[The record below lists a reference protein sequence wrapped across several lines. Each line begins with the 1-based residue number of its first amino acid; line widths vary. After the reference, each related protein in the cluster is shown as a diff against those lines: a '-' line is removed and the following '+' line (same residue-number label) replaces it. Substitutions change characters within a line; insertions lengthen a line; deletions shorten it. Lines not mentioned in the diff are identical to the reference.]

1 MNLTE
6 QQASE
11 MERKMRAEI
20 ASGSGEHAQ
29 QVGVCDRWL
38 REHGSDP
45 LVKLWPDPVKVDISM
60 KPIKAPKPRMNKW
73 ETEYAQ
79 ELESHKRA
87 GLIRAW
93 WFESIKFRL
102 ADSCWYTPDF
112 AVLLAGPGRVV
123 QIHEVKGV
131 WRDDALVKFKV
142 TAEQFPFTFLAVS
155 KRKVREGGGWEVI
168 RCIQRGEETTQGAWY
183 L

>member
-45 LVKLWPDPVKVDISM
+45 LVKLWPDPVKVDISVR
-60 KPIKAPKPRMNKW
+60 PIKAPKPRMNKT
-73 ETEYAQ
+73 ETRFAQ
-79 ELESHKRA
+79 WLELQKRA
-87 GLIRAW
+87 GAVLEWEFQPLTFTLGDDCR
-93 WFESIKFRL
+93 F
-102 ADSCWYTPDF
+102 TPDF
-112 AVLLAGPGRVV
+112 VVRYPGV
-123 QIHEVKGV
+123 IKLKCIDTKG
-131 WRDDALVKFKV
+131 
-142 TAEQFPFTFLAVS
+142 S
-155 KRKVREGGGWEVI
+155 KRKRSDGSITYWAEEDAKVKIRVAAAKFRKLLDWDWSIYHPLPNGEWQEV
-168 RCIQRGEETTQGAWY
+168 AF
-183 L
+183 